1 MFQIRK
7 QFKVE
12 MAHRLRSAFS
22 KCCTDQI
29 HGHSYIIE
37 VFLKAEQLNVDDMLI
52 DFGELKSIISDYINS
67 WDHALVLP
75 KELPSGGSEV
85 KLIRTDYNPTAE
97 AMACDMFSHITYLLK
112 KGEHGG
118 AQDLT
123 VSCVRVH
130 ETRTGWAEYSEHT

>member
-1 MFQIRK
+1 MFRIRK
-7 QFKVE
+7 QFKIE

-37 VFLKAEQLNVDDMLI
+37 VFLQAEELNDDGMLI
-52 DFGELKSIISDYINS
+52 DFGELKGIIGDYINS

-75 KELPSGGSEV
+75 KEMPSGGSEV
-85 KLIRTDYNPTAE
+85 NLIRTDYNPTAE
-97 AMACDMFSHITYLLK
+97 AMACDMYTHIAYLLK
-112 KGEHGG
+112 EGKHRGVQG
-118 AQDLT
+118 LT

-130 ETRTGWAEYSEHT
+130 ETRTGWAEYSELG